1 MQDQPKVGVRPRLIL
16 CAETAADLMM
26 PNPVSIAAGAT
37 VKEATAFLGDKGF
50 SAAPVIDEAGRP
62 VGVLSQSDIVVHD
75 REKVEY
81 VSAKPEYYERDDVN
95 RRSAKALP
103 SGFEVVD
110 VDRTQVRD
118 IMTPVVFSVA
128 PETAAHKVIEDML
141 AQKVHRLFVVGA
153 DGVLVGIISTI
164 DVLRHLRP
172 E

>member
-1 MQDQPKVGVRPRLIL
+1 
-16 CAETAADLMM
+16 
-26 PNPVSIAAGAT
+26 
-37 VKEATAFLGDKGF
+37 
-50 SAAPVIDEAGRP
+50 
-62 VGVLSQSDIVVHD
+62 VLSQSDIVVHD

-141 AQKVHRLFVVGA
+141 AQKVHRLFVVGG
-153 DGVLVGIISTI
+153 DGVLVGIISTV